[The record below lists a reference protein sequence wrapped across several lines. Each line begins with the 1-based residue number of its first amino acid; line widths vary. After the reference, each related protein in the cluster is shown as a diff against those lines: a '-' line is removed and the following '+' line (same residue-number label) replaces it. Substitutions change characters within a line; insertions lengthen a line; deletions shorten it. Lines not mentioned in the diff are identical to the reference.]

1 MNNEKIAFCTTCM
14 NRLSHLEQTLGK
26 NIQDNYMPGQVE
38 FVLLDY
44 NSQDGLDKWVQN
56 QMKKYIDEG
65 ILVYYKT
72 TEPTHYLRSHSR
84 NMAFRLA
91 NATILC
97 NLDADNFLGKGFADF
112 MLQEFSKHYNIFY
125 TNNYSFNDTFGR
137 VSVRTGDFLSIRGYN
152 EALKSY
158 GYEDNDFLNRL
169 ALSGLKPMS
178 FRNPEFYHFV
188 KHSNIDRVSDEY
200 MAKNMYKMYIAYINP
215 YTSKILLL
223 YKDYTVEQYTMV
235 ANWHLYAFDNAIY
248 SSIYNSYLNE
258 KIRTVIEDD
267 ILKGT
272 WSMDNDIIVIRE
284 NGANYCVEKEALT
297 IDLEGNIFYKI
308 ENLDLIAKILVLLTS
323 SINFNEVYK
332 QVKNNLAVNPYGFGK
347 GMVIKNFDLSNKITL
362 T

>member
-14 NRLSHLEQTLGK
+14 NRLSHLEQTLEK
-26 NIQDNYMPGQVE
+26 NIKDNYMPGRVE

-112 MLQEFSKHYNIFY
+112 MLQEFSKRYDIFY

-137 VSVRTGDFLSIRGYN
+137 VCVRNKDFISIRGYN

-178 FRNPEFYHFV
+178 FQNPEFYHFV
-188 KHSNIDRVSDEY
+188 KHSDTDRVSDEY
-200 MAKNMYKMYIAYINP
+200 MAKNLFKMYIAYINP

-235 ANWHLYAFDNAIY
+235 ANWYLYAFDNTTY
-248 SSIYNSYLNE
+248 SSIYDSYLNE

-267 ILKGT
+267 ILKGI
-272 WSMDNDIIVIRE
+272 WSIDNDKILIQE
-284 NGANYCVEKEALT
+284 DGANYCVEKEALT
-297 IDLEGNIFYKI
+297 IDMEGSVFYKI
-308 ENLDLIAKILVLLTS
+308 ENLDLIAKIFVLLTS

-332 QVKNNLAVNPYGFGK
+332 QVKNNSTVNSDGFGK
-347 GMVIKNFDLSNKITL
+347 GLVIKNFDLSNKITL